1 MSKLSYI
8 RRRYLIAYDIVDDKK
23 RTKVFEICS
32 EEGDRIQY
40 SVFIVELNET
50 ELIKFKGKINSIINS
65 RTDQV
70 LFVDLGAAKRSG
82 VDMIFAIGRRY
93 EPQVR
98 TIVI

>member
-23 RTKVFEICS
+23 RTKIFEICS
-32 EEGDRIQY
+32 EEGNRIQY
-40 SVFIVELNET
+40 SVFIVELNEM
-50 ELIKFKGKINSIINS
+50 ELIKLKGKINSIINS
-65 RTDQV
+65 KTDQV
-70 LFVDLGAAKRSG
+70 LFVDLGVAKSG
-82 VDMIFAIGRRY
+82 GVGIIFAVGRRY